1 MMKDNL
7 RNKNEIM
14 RFNNVKSEI
23 KKKILI
29 SDIKSKTLSSVLY

>member
-23 KKKILI
+23 KKNFLI
-29 SDIKSKTLSSVLY
+29 SDIKSKTLSSILY

>member
-23 KKKILI
+23 KKKFLI
-29 SDIKSKTLSSVLY
+29 SDIKSKTLSSILY